1 MTCAGRS
8 RSRSLALLVS
18 ARTCCTWSSGKVL
31 AITPRLIRSL
41 RRMPAGRPE
50 RARAIVAARPRESAS
65 MTQLHHYVNSIA
77 LSLDLAQDRVDRRF
91 ARQTVQVEATGEHRQ
106 GAVRRPRPFGF
117 RPVPVQLDPVPVRV
131 TQVERLANA
140 VIAGAVERY
149 SGGGQ
154 AAQGIRERGSRR
166 VEDGEVEQA

>member
-65 MTQLHHYVNSIA
+65 MTQLHHYVNSIGASPALISASATSRRPGSPSPPDAPCALLRQVAHAPLAFAHTRHERLGSLADGLAGTAEALIQPVPRPGDA
-77 LSLDLAQDRVDRRF
+77 LSARRR
-91 ARQTVQVEATGEHRQ
+91 ASPG
-106 GAVRRPRPFGF
+106 P
-117 RPVPVQLDPVPVRV
+117 
-131 TQVERLANA
+131 
-140 VIAGAVERY
+140 
-149 SGGGQ
+149 
-154 AAQGIRERGSRR
+154 
-166 VEDGEVEQA
+166 